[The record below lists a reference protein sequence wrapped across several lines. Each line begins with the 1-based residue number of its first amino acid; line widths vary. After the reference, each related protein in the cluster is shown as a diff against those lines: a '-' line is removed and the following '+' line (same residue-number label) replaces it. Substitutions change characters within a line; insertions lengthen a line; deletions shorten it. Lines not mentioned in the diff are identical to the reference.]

1 MTDPVKLVTE
11 PLPPVAVTIIGTGDG
26 QVVPATGTIATT
38 PGPSQPNLLVTVVT
52 PLMAIVIR
60 FVNVYVGML
69 VGLLGAAMTS
79 NALPAPDFGHL
90 VLKCASLAIGGAV
103 VLSLKDVITVLGG
116 LERKYP
122 LLTGSV

>member
-1 MTDPVKLVTE
+1 MVAPVKERTE
-11 PLPPVAVTIIGTGDG
+11 PVPPVVVTVVDTGNGTKM
-26 QVVPATGTIATT
+26 PPNGTIAVT
-38 PGPSQPNLLVTVVT
+38 PDSQPNLVVVVVT
-52 PLMAIVIR
+52 PLMALLIR
-60 FVNVYVGML
+60 FVNVYIGML
-69 VGLLGAAMTS
+69 VGLLGTAMTS
-79 NALPAPDFGHL
+79 SAITAPDFGHL